1 MNKTF
6 NTPTLWLV
14 MLLLIFTAVAQASG
28 GHGEHMDEHGD
39 EHATAEAEGPNGGKL
54 LTQADFSLEVTIFEA
69 GIPPEM
75 RLYAYANGE
84 LLLPTEIDAKVT
96 LHRLDGQQDTIQFTP
111 EQQYLVGDIS
121 IAEPHSFSVDIAV
134 SHQGKPYHWHYD
146 SFEGRVELTDRI
158 FTLTGI
164 ATDIADAQ
172 ELSQKTHLFGVIST
186 PPTANFNVRAPYFGT
201 LTEVLVKQGDTVT
214 KGQLL
219 ARVSNAATLKLYDIM
234 SPANGIVT
242 ERFFNRHELIRDE
255 VLFSIVDYSEV
266 YVGLSAFPND
276 IDHLRLG
283 MPVTVSSLH
292 HGESA
297 SSNISYIA
305 PQMTEGHIARV
316 RAVLDNRSGYWR
328 PGMHVKAQVLTATIP
343 VALAVKKTAIQ
354 RFRDM
359 PVVFARYGN
368 TFEVRMLQ
376 FGREDDD
383 YIEVISGLK
392 PGTEYATDNSFV
404 LKADVLKSGASH
416 DH

>member
-6 NTPTLWLV
+6 NLSASLLA
-14 MLLLIFTAVAQASG
+14 LLLLLCTALAQAG
-28 GHGEHMDEHGD
+28 GNHDQHGD
-39 EHATAEAEGPNGGKL
+39 EHATEEAQGPNGGKL
-54 LTQADFSLEVTIFEA
+54 LTEADFALEVTIFET

-75 RLYAYANGE
+75 RLYAYVDGE
-84 LLLPTEIDAKVT
+84 AVAPGAIKAQVT
-96 LHRLDGQQDTIQFTP
+96 LQRLDGRQDNIRFTP

-121 IAEPHSFSVDIAV
+121 IAEPHSYSVDIDV
-134 SHQGKPYHWHYD
+134 SYQGEQYHWHYD
-146 SFEGRVELTDRI
+146 SFEGRVELNERI
-158 FTLTGI
+158 LTLSGI
-164 ATDIADAQ
+164 GTDIATAQ
-172 ELSQKTHLFGVIST
+172 VLSQKTHLFGVIST
-186 PPTANFNVRAPYFGT
+186 PPTAGFKVRAPYPGT
-201 LTEVLVKQGDTVT
+201 LAEVLVQQGDSVS
-214 KGQLL
+214 KGQRI
-219 ARVSNAATLKLYDIM
+219 ARVSNAATLKMYDIV
-234 SPANGIVT
+234 SPANGIIT
-242 ERFFNRHELIRDE
+242 ERFFNSGEFIRDE

-266 YVGLSAFPND
+266 YVELSAFPDD
-276 IDHLRLG
+276 ISKLRVG

-292 HGESA
+292 PGESVG
-297 SSNISYIA
+297 STISYIA

-328 PGMHVKAQVLTATIP
+328 PGMHIKAQVLTAEIP
-343 VALAVKKTAIQ
+343 VALAVKKSAIQ

-376 FGREDDD
+376 FGHEDDD
-383 YIEVISGLK
+383 YIEVTSGLK